1 MGIAKSAVKK
11 IDLPNKPIVIQKMT
25 SPECPICCEKFDRST
40 HTEVECVKCSFKSC
54 RTCIRKYLLTKPS
67 EAHCMSCKDMWSREF
82 LVENLCRSFVYGEW
96 KSYKEGLL
104 LETEKARLV
113 DDVENAARVKQQGAL
128 RQRKAEIREQIRKLV
143 VQQRRVETN
152 LWEVQRIVNGDVVP
166 LKKAREFIQ
175 KCPGE
180 NCNGF
185 LSTAWKCKI
194 CELVVCSKC
203 HEIKEEPA
211 AGGGD
216 PEGHT
221 CKQDNIDTVKF
232 LKRDTKKCPKC
243 ATRIHKING
252 CDQMWCT
259 QCHIAF
265 KWSTGAIVTNGVFHN
280 PHFVAYQKEL
290 ARQGKLPTQRAVG
303 DVPCGGLPYHYQ
315 FYEHVVRRFSP
326 TGGAY
331 RRRRPVHRDRNGDDL
346 WAQLMDL
353 HRNATHLQEVVVRP
367 MRQEVQNID
376 NNRDIRIQFILGNM
390 EEKKLSS
397 MVIRRALTKEKKT
410 AMLHV
415 YELLNTIIT
424 ENVRAIWENRG
435 RQQDPFRKLCLECIK
450 NCHRI
455 RIYAN
460 EELKKVSV
468 TYGQTVGLLGKD
480 FDVIRRKYC
489 KKTLKAEISKKEA
502 TAKATGHSLADI
514 GLIIDSL
521 ETYI

>member
-1 MGIAKSAVKK
+1 
-11 IDLPNKPIVIQKMT
+11 MT

-40 HTEVECVKCSFKSC
+40 HTAVECIKCSFKAC
-54 RTCIRKYLLTKPS
+54 RTCIRKYLLTKPK
-67 EAHCMSCKDMWSREF
+67 EAHCMSCSDVWSREF
-82 LVENLCRSFVYGEW
+82 MVDGLCRSFVYGEW
-96 KSYKEGLL
+96 KNYKEGLL

-113 DDVENAARVKQQGAL
+113 DDVENAARVKQRTAL
-128 RQRKAEIREQIRKLV
+128 CSSKATLREQIRKL
-143 VQQRRVETN
+143 QEQHRRVEWT
-152 LWEVQRIVNGDVVP
+152 LAHLRRIERGETVSD
-166 LKKAREFIQ
+166 KKPREFIQ
-175 KCPGE
+175 KCPGN

-203 HEIKEEPA
+203 HEIKEEPG

-221 CKQDNIDTVKF
+221 CKQENIDSVKF
-232 LKRDTKKCPKC
+232 LKTDTRKCPKC

-265 KWSTGAIVTNGVFHN
+265 KWSSGAIVTNGIVHN

-290 ARQGKLPTQRAVG
+290 ARQGKMPTGRAVG
-303 DVPCGGLPYHYQ
+303 DVPCGGLPYHWQ
-315 FYEHVVRRFSP
+315 FYDKIVRRFAP
-326 TGGAY
+326 TDGAG
-331 RRRRPVHRDRNGDDL
+331 RTRFRTPRSRRDRNGDDL

-353 HRNATHLQEVVVRP
+353 HRNATHLQHVIVIN
-367 MRQEVQNID
+367 MRREVQNID
-376 NNRDIRIQFILGNM
+376 NNRDIRIQFILGNID
-390 EEKKLSS
+390 EKKLSS
-397 MVIRRALTKEKKT
+397 MVIRRSLTKEKKT

-415 YELLNTIIT
+415 YELINTIIT
-424 ENVRAIWENRG
+424 ENVNMIWEG
-435 RQQDPFRKLCLECIK
+435 RELECDALRKLCVESIK
-450 NCHRI
+450 KCHRI

-468 TYGQTVGLLGKD
+468 TYGQTVAFLDKD
-480 FDVIRRKYC
+480 FEMCRKKYC

-514 GLIIDSL
+514 GLILDSL

>member
-1 MGIAKSAVKK
+1 
-11 IDLPNKPIVIQKMT
+11 
-25 SPECPICCEKFDRST
+25 
-40 HTEVECVKCSFKSC
+40 
-54 RTCIRKYLLTKPS
+54 
-67 EAHCMSCKDMWSREF
+67 MSCEDVWSREF
-82 LVENLCRSFVYGEW
+82 MVENLCRSFVYGDW
-96 KSYKEGLL
+96 KRYKEGLL

-113 DDVENAARVKQQGAL
+113 EDVENAARVKQQTAL
-128 RQRKAEIREQIRKLV
+128 RVEKEELRKKMRELREK
-143 VQQRRVETN
+143 QRRLDTK
-152 LWEVQRIVNGDVVP
+152 LWEVQRIMNGDILP
-166 LKKAREFIQ
+166 EKKPREFIQ

-194 CELVVCSKC
+194 CDLVVCSKC
-203 HEIKEEPA
+203 HEIKENPA
-211 AGGGD
+211 EGGGA
-216 PEGHT
+216 PHI

-243 ATRIHKING
+243 AIRIHKING

-265 KWSTGAIVTNGVFHN
+265 KWSTGDIVTNGIIHN

-290 ARQGKLPTQRAVG
+290 AKQGKFMSARAVG
-303 DVPCGGLPYHYQ
+303 DVPCGGIPAHYQ
-315 FYEHVVRRFSP
+315 FYNAVVKRFAPHTRR
-326 TGGAY
+326 GW
-331 RRRRPVHRDRNGDDL
+331 RPIGRDRHGDDL

-353 HRNATHLQEVVVRP
+353 HRNGIHIQEVIVRN
-367 MRQEVQNID
+367 MRHDVQTMD
-376 NNRDIRIQFILGNM
+376 NNRDIRIKFILGKID
-390 EEKKLSS
+390 EKKLSS
-397 MVIRRALTKEKKT
+397 MVISRALMKEKKT

-415 YELLNTIIT
+415 YELVNTIIT
-424 ENVRAIWENRG
+424 ENIREIWQSKDVIIEKHREICE
-435 RQQDPFRKLCLECIK
+435 QCIK

-468 TYGQTVGLLGKD
+468 TYGQTVELFDKD
-480 FDVIRRKYC
+480 FQTSRKKYC
-489 KKTLKAEISKKEA
+489 KKTLKAEISKKEEI
-502 TAKATGHSLADI
+502 AKKTGHSLSDI

>member
-1 MGIAKSAVKK
+1 MGIMKSVDKK
-11 IDLPNKPIVIQKMT
+11 IDLPNKPIVTQKMT
-25 SPECPICCEKFDRST
+25 QDCPICCESFDRST
-40 HTEVECVKCSFKSC
+40 HTAVECIKCSFKSC
-54 RTCIRKYLLTKPS
+54 RTCTRKYLLTKPS
-67 EAHCMSCKDMWSREF
+67 EAHCMSCKDVWSREF

-96 KSYKEGLL
+96 KRYKEGLL

-113 DDVENAARVKQQGAL
+113 DDVENAAQVKQRSTL
-128 RQRKAEIREQIRKLV
+128 REKKAEVREKIRKL
-143 VQQRRVETN
+143 QEEHRRIEGE
-152 LWEVQRIVNGDVVP
+152 LWTVQRIVNGEQIV
-166 LKKAREFIQ
+166 KKKPREFVH
-175 KCPGE
+175 KCPAD

-185 LSTAWKCKI
+185 LSNSWKCKI

-203 HEIKEEPA
+203 HEVKEEPG
-211 AGGGD
+211 AGGGA
-216 PEGHT
+216 PHT

-265 KWSTGAIVTNGVFHN
+265 KWSTGDIVTNGIIHN
-280 PHFVAYQKEL
+280 PHFVAWQKEL
-290 ARQGKLPTQRAVG
+290 AKQGKLGPARAVG
-303 DVPCGGLPYHYQ
+303 DVPCGGIPYHYQ
-315 FYEHVVRRFSP
+315 FYNAVVKRFAPKHV
-326 TGGAY
+326 Y
-331 RRRRPVHRDRNGDDL
+331 RVRRPVGRDRNGNDL

-353 HRNATHLQEVVVRP
+353 HRNGIHLQHVVVRN

-390 EEKKLSS
+390 DEKKLSS

-410 AMLHV
+410 SMLHV

-424 ENVRAIWENRG
+424 ENVRVIWENRG
-435 RQQDPFRKLCLECIK
+435 RQQDQFRKLCLECIK

-480 FDVIRRKYC
+480 FDVIRKKYC
-489 KKTLKAEISKKEA
+489 KKTLKAEISKKEEI
-502 TAKATGHSLADI
+502 AKTTGHSLADI
-514 GLIIDSL
+514 GLILDSL

>member
-1 MGIAKSAVKK
+1 
-11 IDLPNKPIVIQKMT
+11 
-25 SPECPICCEKFDRST
+25 
-40 HTEVECVKCSFKSC
+40 
-54 RTCIRKYLLTKPS
+54 
-67 EAHCMSCKDMWSREF
+67 MSCSDVWSREF
-82 LVENLCRSFVYGEW
+82 IVDGLCRSFVYGPW
-96 KSYKEGLL
+96 KNYKEGLL

-113 DDVENAARVKQQGAL
+113 EDVENAARVKQRSAL
-128 RQRKAEIREQIRKLV
+128 RLNKSTIREQIRKL
-143 VQQRRVETN
+143 QQQHRRVEN
-152 LWEVQRIVNGDVVP
+152 ALWQIQRIERGETVSD
-166 LKKAREFIQ
+166 KKPREFIQ
-175 KCPGE
+175 KCPGN

-203 HEIKEEPA
+203 HEIKEEPG

-221 CKQDNIDTVKF
+221 CKQENIDSVKF

-243 ATRIHKING
+243 TTRIHKING

-265 KWSTGAIVTNGVFHN
+265 KWSSGAIVTNGIVHN

-290 ARQGKLPTQRAVG
+290 ARQGKMPTGRAVG
-303 DVPCGGLPYHYQ
+303 DVPCGGLPYYYQ
-315 FYEHVVRRFSP
+315 FYENVIRRFTP
-326 TGGAY
+326 TGHANHRG
-331 RRRRPVHRDRNGDDL
+331 RRPTSRDRNGDDL
-346 WAQLMDL
+346 WAQLIDL
-353 HRNATHLQEVVVRP
+353 LRNATHLQEVIVRQ

-376 NNRDIRIQFILGNM
+376 NNRDIRIQFILGNI

-415 YELLNTIIT
+415 YELINTIIT
-424 ENVRAIWENRG
+424 ENVRVIWEG
-435 RQQDPFRKLCLECIK
+435 RMLEEDELRKLCEESIK
-450 NCHRI
+450 KCHRI

-480 FDVIRRKYC
+480 FDVVRKKYC
-489 KKTLKAEISKKEA
+489 KKTLKAEISKKEGLV
-502 TAKATGHSLADI
+502 KAAGGEVSLADI
-514 GLIIDSL
+514 ALIYDLI
-521 ETYI
+521 

>member
-25 SPECPICCEKFDRST
+25 SAECPICCENFDRST

-54 RTCIRKYLLTKPS
+54 RTCIRKYLLTKPK

-82 LVENLCRSFVYGEW
+82 IVDNLCRSFVYGPW

-113 DDVENAARVKQQGAL
+113 DDVENAARVKQRSVL
-128 RQRKAEIREQIRKLV
+128 REKKEKTRLEMRKLRDEANRIDN
-143 VQQRRVETN
+143 QLWQITRIERGETVS
-152 LWEVQRIVNGDVVP
+152 E
-166 LKKAREFIQ
+166 KKPREFIQ

-203 HEIKEEPA
+203 HEIREEPA

-265 KWSTGAIVTNGVFHN
+265 KWSTGDIVMNGIIHN

-290 ARQGKLPTQRAVG
+290 AKQGKMPTGRAVG

-315 FYEHVVRRFSP
+315 FYERVVRRFAP
-326 TGGAY
+326 TGGAH
-331 RRRRPVHRDRNGDDL
+331 RRRSANVHRDRTGDDL

-353 HRNATHLQEVVVRP
+353 HRNATHLQHVIVRT

-376 NNRDIRIQFILGNM
+376 NNRDIRIQFILGNI

-415 YELLNTIIT
+415 YELINTIIT
-424 ENVRAIWENRG
+424 ENVNMIWQG
-435 RQQDPFRKLCLECIK
+435 RVLEKDEHRKLCEESIK

-455 RIYAN
+455 RIYTN

-480 FDVIRRKYC
+480 FGVVRKKYC
-489 KKTLKAEISKKEA
+489 KKTLKAEISKKEGI
-502 TAKATGHSLADI
+502 AKTTGHSLADI
-514 GLIIDSL
+514 ALIYNLI
-521 ETYI
+521 